1 MPSYER
7 DVEISL
13 RFQAETQQARKEIND
28 LRKELDDL
36 TTNTTKGMMT
46 KGFDKELNQSLVTV
60 QKVKA
65 ALENS
70 FDPKTGTTNITKF
83 RTTLQE
89 AGVSIDDMKT
99 SFKSLGDEGV
109 QAYTNIGKALT
120 SAQKPIQKT
129 QGMLQ
134 KTWETL
140 VRTAKWQAANA
151 AVRAFGQAV
160 SGAYQYAQ
168 DLDKSLNSIRIVTGD
183 SADKMAQFADQ
194 ANKASKQ
201 LSTSTLAYTDAA
213 LIYYQQGRC

>member
-1 MPSYER
+1 MPNYEK
-7 DVEISL
+7 DLQISL

-28 LRKELDDL
+28 LRKELDNL

-65 ALENS
+65 ALEDS

-89 AGVSIDDMKT
+89 AGVSINDMQT
-99 SFKSLGDEGV
+99 SFKNLGDAGV

-120 SAQKPIQKT
+120 SAQKPIQNT
-129 QGMLQ
+129 QTLLQ

-140 VRTAKWQAANA
+140 VRTAK
-151 AVRAFGQAV
+151 
-160 SGAYQYAQ
+160 
-168 DLDKSLNSIRIVTGD
+168 
-183 SADKMAQFADQ
+183 
-194 ANKASKQ
+194 
-201 LSTSTLAYTDAA
+201 
-213 LIYYQQGRC
+213 